1 MSLPLSVLDLA
12 FVSADS
18 TAAASLRQTVDLARL
33 ADAVGYTRLW
43 YAEHHGMPSIA
54 SSAPAVLIG
63 HVASATE
70 RIRVGSGGIMLPNH
84 VPLQLAESF
93 HTLEALHPGR
103 IDLGVGRAPGTD
115 PMTSRALH
123 PFPPEQYGDQLR
135 ELVGL
140 SREDLPREHP
150 FYRVRVVPRGVTLP
164 PIWLLGS
171 SGGSAQLAGSMGFGY
186 GFAAHFSQAP
196 ARPAIDIYRAAF
208 RPSAQFP
215 ASHAI
220 LALSVICAAT
230 DEQADY
236 LAGSVDL
243 FWLRF
248 QRAEFGP
255 LPSAREATDY
265 PYTDQERAIV
275 AARRPMHIIGSPDTV
290 RAQLLA
296 RAAHAGADEVMIST
310 SLPDADDRGRSYA
323 LLADAFELA
332 GASSGVAAAQGR

>member
-1 MSLPLSVLDLA
+1 MTLPLSVLDLA
-12 FVSADS
+12 FVSAGS
-18 TAAASLRQTVDLARL
+18 SPAAALRQTVDIARL
-33 ADAVGYTRLW
+33 VDRAGYTRLW
-43 YAEHHGMPSIA
+43 FAEHHGMPSIA
-54 SSAPAVLIG
+54 SSSPAVLIG

-103 IDLGVGRAPGTD
+103 IDLGIGRAPGTD

-140 SREDLPREHP
+140 SRETLPREHP
-150 FYRVRVVPRGVTLP
+150 FHRVRVVPRGVTLP

-171 SGGSAQLAGSMGFGY
+171 SGGSAQLAGAMGFGY

-196 ARPAIDIYRAAF
+196 ARPAIDIYRSAF
-208 RPSAQFP
+208 QPSAQFP
-215 ASHAI
+215 APHVI
-220 LALSVICAAT
+220 LALSVICAES

-236 LAGSVDL
+236 LASSVDL

-248 QRAEFGP
+248 QRGEFGP
-255 LPSAREATDY
+255 LPTAAEGAAY
-265 PYTDQERAIV
+265 PFTPQERAIV
-275 AARRPMHIIGSPDTV
+275 ESRRPMHVIGSPATA
-290 RAQLLA
+290 RAAILA
-296 RAAHAGADEVMIST
+296 RAAEAGADEVMIST
-310 SLPDADDRGRSYA
+310 SIPDAGDRARSYE
-323 LLADAFELA
+323 LLADSFAL
-332 GASSGVAAAQGR
+332 SDAALVIR